1 MNIEKSQLIRGAESD
16 FVFIVGLEV
25 HAQVRSKSKLFSSAS
40 TQFGAE
46 PNSNVSF
53 IDAGMPGMLPVVNSF
68 CIEQAVK
75 TGLGINAEINLIS
88 RFDRKNYFYPDLP
101 QGYQISQLY
110 EPVVGK
116 GKISIQ
122 TEEKLQKEVGIERI
136 HLEQDAGKSI
146 HDMDP
151 TTSFVDL
158 NRTGIALMEI
168 VSKPEINSPF
178 EAVEYIK
185 KLRLIMRYLETCD
198 GNMQEG
204 SLRADVNVSVCEVNT
219 FQNFRKTGNYDLL
232 GTRCEIKNMNSLKFI
247 QQAINFEA
255 RRQIKL
261 IESGKQVEQETR
273 LYDPNKNETRPLRSK
288 EDAHD
293 YRYFPDPDLLP
304 VNLSQ
309 EQIDKIKP
317 LVGELPQD
325 KLNKYVDNYSLE
337 KDIAKIIIAEK
348 QNANLFEKM
357 ISESTVK
364 PKFIAAWL
372 VGDIF
377 AFIKE
382 NNLEVNS
389 LNDKTKD
396 ITDLLRLISD
406 DVISN
411 KAGKEIL
418 PKVLNGEGKPSELVK
433 ELGLEQVSDSG
444 ELEKIIDEALV
455 GEEENIL
462 KFQGGSDR
470 VLGYFV
476 GKCLKATKGKGNP
489 KLIYKILLE
498 RLKK

>member
-1 MNIEKSQLIRGAESD
+1 MNMVPTIGIETHVELNTNSKMFCNCAVVETENPNENLCPTCLGLPGA
-16 FVFIVGLEV
+16 
-25 HAQVRSKSKLFSSAS
+25 
-40 TQFGAE
+40 
-46 PNSNVSF
+46 
-53 IDAGMPGMLPVVNSF
+53 LPVPNLKA
-68 CIEQAVK
+68 IESITMLALSANCSITK
-75 TGLGINAEINLIS
+75 NGM
-88 RFDRKNYFYPDLP
+88 FHRKNYFYPDLP
-101 QGYQISQLY
+101 KNYQISQFDL
-110 EPVVGK
+110 PVGVDGSLE
-116 GKISIQ
+116 IILDE
-122 TEEKLQKEVGIERI
+122 TKETVEIERV
-136 HLEQDAGKSI
+136 HMEEDTGKSI
-146 HDMDP
+146 HKGTGRIDSA
-151 TTSFVDL
+151 TSTLLDF
-158 NRTGIALMEI
+158 NRSGVPLVEI
-168 VSKPEINSPF
+168 VTKPVIKSSK
-178 EAVEYIK
+178 EAVSYIEELRQLVIDLK
-185 KLRLIMRYLETCD
+185 ISEGKLEK
-198 GNMQEG
+198 GN
-204 SLRADVNVSVCEVNT
+204 LRFDANISVAKEND
-219 FQNFRKTGNYDLL
+219 NEL
-232 GTRCEIKNMNSLKFI
+232 GVKVEIKNMNSLRSLEK
-247 QQAINFEA
+247 AIDYEIE
-255 RRQIKL
+255 RQTKL
-261 IESGKQVEQETR
+261 IESNEVVIQETR
-273 LYDPNKNETRPLRSK
+273 HWDEDKEVTSSMRSK
-288 EDAHD
+288 EGSSD

-325 KLNKYVDNYSLE
+325 KLNKYIDNYSLD

-489 KLIYKILLE
+489 KLINKILLE
-498 RLKK
+498 RLNK

>member
-1 MNIEKSQLIRGAESD
+1 MY
-16 FVFIVGLEV
+16 
-25 HAQVRSKSKLFSSAS
+25 
-40 TQFGAE
+40 
-46 PNSNVSF
+46 
-53 IDAGMPGMLPVVNSF
+53 IDV
-68 CIEQAVK
+68 
-75 TGLGINAEINLIS
+75 
-88 RFDRKNYFYPDLP
+88 
-101 QGYQISQLY
+101 
-110 EPVVGK
+110 
-116 GKISIQ
+116 
-122 TEEKLQKEVGIERI
+122 
-136 HLEQDAGKSI
+136 
-146 HDMDP
+146 
-151 TTSFVDL
+151 
-158 NRTGIALMEI
+158 
-168 VSKPEINSPF
+168 
-178 EAVEYIK
+178 
-185 KLRLIMRYLETCD
+185 CD

-204 SLRADVNVSVCEVNT
+204 SLRADVNLSV
-219 FQNFRKTGNYDLL
+219 RKKGQEL
-232 GTRCEIKNMNSLKFI
+232 GTRCEIKNLNSFKFI
-247 QQAINFEA
+247 KQAIEYEFQ
-255 RRQIKL
+255 RQINIIDSGGE
-261 IESGKQVEQETR
+261 IEQNTMLFDTSTGETR
-273 LYDPNKNETRPLRSK
+273 AMRSK
-288 EDAHD
+288 EFSHD

-325 KLNKYVDNYSLE
+325 KLNKYIDNYSLD

-364 PKFIAAWL
+364 PKVIAAWL

-489 KLIYKILLE
+489 KLINKILLE